1 LGSSRPK
8 WQYSLDFSFYDWEQF
23 YDRKLDNFD
32 TPQEKAER
40 QAREKR
46 EEQARIEERAKNE
59 REIEKRVRR
68 DDGDVERRG

>member
-1 LGSSRPK
+1 MTEN
-8 WQYSLDFSFYDWEQF
+8 W
-23 YDRKLDNFD
+23 DNFD

-59 REIEKRVRR
+59 QR
-68 DDGDVERRG
+68 DLLRIIAYTATDLGRPPVEPAESFHPCVKK

>member
-1 LGSSRPK
+1 MTEN
-8 WQYSLDFSFYDWEQF
+8 W
-23 YDRKLDNFD
+23 DNFD

-59 REIEKRVRR
+59 QRDFIAHSRLHRNGSRSASRR
-68 DDGDVERRG
+68 TR